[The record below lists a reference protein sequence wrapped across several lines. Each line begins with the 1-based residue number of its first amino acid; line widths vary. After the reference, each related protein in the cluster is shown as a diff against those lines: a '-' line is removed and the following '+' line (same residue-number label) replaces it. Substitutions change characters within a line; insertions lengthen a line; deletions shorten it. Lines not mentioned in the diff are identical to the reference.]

1 MVKKVYMQVSTHWDR
16 EWYNHF
22 QAFRYDLVGT
32 TDKILQE
39 LSSKDTIDQFMF
51 DGQTIVVEDYLEIKP
66 QQKARL
72 KQAIQ
77 KGEIKIGPW
86 YVMPDEFLVSGESLI
101 RNFLTG
107 KQIAEQ
113 FETEPY
119 AYGYINDI
127 FGHIAQFPQLLN
139 QLGIK
144 MAYLGRG
151 LGGPE
156 NDFRH
161 FVWKSP
167 DGSACL
173 TYKYN
178 YSRAYRTYLNFVQQ
192 ENRTEE
198 EKDAWVREY
207 IFDELEKCK
216 NDILLLNVTDDH
228 GYLNDVMLDFIRRV
242 KKMEGIEV
250 ITSGLA
256 YAYDDI
262 AASVEQLPIKEGE
275 LIETSYNGDMRVV
288 TDSISSYYNL
298 KANNDRCQAILEQKT
313 APMIAYAHLM
323 NEDMPV
329 EFLQAAY
336 KYLLK
341 NHPHDNICGCSTDQV
356 HKDMQYRYDQVKEM
370 SNAIR
375 RDFVCRMKKSG
386 NGDGEDYCLEIFNPA
401 PYRREQ
407 MVTVDLEFDRDYG
420 YRRSGNTSHQLRNM
434 FRLYDVAG
442 NEIEYQILDIKQNIM
457 NDDKNITQ
465 LKPRVDTYTI
475 TFLAS
480 LTAFGMTEYLVKP
493 SKSFVRNK
501 KTMQSGDAWVEN
513 PYARVEIAPDGTF
526 TLFDKVTGKTY
537 EKLHYFVDDAEAGNG
552 WFHEDAGNH
561 NAEVTSRF
569 SPCVVEKVECGSQ
582 QVTFRVIKTMSI
594 PECMEYDTYNRS
606 SSRVDMKL
614 VSRITLKADSGKVY
628 IETEV
633 DNCAKDHRLK
643 LMLPTNVEGNRY
655 FASQAFYFAERTV
668 GANPET
674 FHWHEQDPQEKHFD
688 GIIYKRDEEGA
699 GLAFVGQ
706 HGFHQAGV
714 LADQESTISI
724 VLLRSFG
731 RAYLVSESEYC
742 QIPGRHTFQ
751 YTIVPMNKNTS
762 RCDLL
767 NSKKYDF
774 FQEEAISTRC
784 QSDAQI
790 RQQEDVLQVSGEN
803 VAVSIV
809 KPAEKDA
816 NTLILRVFNT
826 ACEPTSATVK
836 SKYVSSLISTT
847 DLYENAQKLLAEN
860 SNEVTFELAP
870 CEIRTIA
877 LQYVGREDN
886 VI

>member
-1 MVKKVYMQVSTHWDR
+1 MKKVYMQVSTHWDR

-32 TDKILQE
+32 TEKILQE
-39 LSSKDTIDQFMF
+39 LSSKDTIDNFVF
-51 DGQTIVVEDYLEIKP
+51 DGQTIVIEDYLEIKP
-66 QQKARL
+66 QEEARL

-107 KQIAEQ
+107 KQVAKQ
-113 FETEPY
+113 FGTKPY
-119 AYGYINDI
+119 AYGYVNDI

-139 QLGIK
+139 KFGIK

-151 LGGPE
+151 LGGPG

-167 DGSACL
+167 DGSRCL
-173 TYKYN
+173 AYKYN
-178 YSRAYRTYLNFVQQ
+178 YSKAYQAYLNFVQQ
-192 ENRTEE
+192 DNRTEE

-207 IFDELEKCK
+207 IYDELDKCK

-228 GYLNDVMLDFIRRV
+228 VDLNDVMLDFIKRV
-242 KKMEGIEV
+242 KKIEEIEV
-250 ITSGLA
+250 ITSGFM

-262 AASVEQLPIKEGE
+262 ATSVEKLPIKVGE
-275 LIETSYNGDMRVV
+275 LIETSYDGNMRLV

-298 KANNDRCQAILEQKT
+298 KAHNDRCQMILEQKT

-323 NEDMPV
+323 GENMPI
-329 EFLQAAY
+329 EFLQTAY

-370 SNAIR
+370 SKAIR
-375 RDFVCRMKKSG
+375 RDFVCRMKKRKVED
-386 NGDGEDYCLEIFNPA
+386 GDDYCLEIFNPA

-407 MVTVDLEFDRDYG
+407 MVTVDLEFDRDYA
-420 YRRSGNTSHQLRNM
+420 YRRTENTGHQSRNM
-434 FRLYDVAG
+434 FRLFDVAG
-442 NEIEYQILDIKQNIM
+442 NEIEYQILDIKQNIL

-465 LKPRVDTYTI
+465 RKKRIDIYTI
-475 TFLAS
+475 TFPAT

-493 SKSFVRNK
+493 SNNLVRNK
-501 KTMQSGDAWVEN
+501 KSMQSGDVWVEN
-513 PYARVEIAPDGTF
+513 QYARVEIASDGTF
-526 TLFDKVTGKTY
+526 TLFDKITGKIY
-537 EKLHYFVDDAEAGNG
+537 DKLHYFVDDAEAGNG
-552 WFHEDAGNH
+552 WFHEDAGNQ
-561 NAEVTSRF
+561 NVEVTSRF

-628 IETEV
+628 IETVV

-643 LMLPTNVEGNRY
+643 LMLPTNIKGDTY
-655 FASQAFYFAERTV
+655 CASQAFYFAERTV

-674 FHWHEQDPQEKHFD
+674 IHWHEQDPQEKHFD
-688 GIIYKRDEEGA
+688 GIIYKRDEEGV

-714 LADQESTISI
+714 QDDMENTISI

-742 QIPGRHTFQ
+742 QIQGKHTYQ

-774 FQEEAISTRC
+774 IKEEALSIRC
-784 QSDAQI
+784 ASGIQI
-790 RQQEDVLQVSGEN
+790 HQQDDVLHITGEN
-803 VAVSIV
+803 VAISIV
-809 KPAEKDA
+809 KPSENDM

-826 ACEPTSATVK
+826 ASVSTSATVK
-836 SKYVSSLISTT
+836 SKYVAELISTT
-847 DLYENAQKLLAEN
+847 DLYETPQKLLAEN
-860 SNEVTFELAP
+860 SKQVTFELAP
-870 CEIRTIA
+870 YEILTIA
-877 LQYVGREDN
+877 FQYKRREEY